1 MTKVHFIYLSRSE
14 RWLEAAEREEPPK
27 ERDPRAERRPERR
40 LTLREGPGASA
51 ALAEAAA
58 AAAAAA
64 VAGRP
69 SGGAHRDVR

>member
-1 MTKVHFIYLSRSE
+1 MAGGCRARGAPRGARRPRPESG
-14 RWLEAAEREEPPK
+14 EA
-27 ERDPRAERRPERR
+27 PRLRPERR